1 MQTFRNLRL
10 AVRLGVAFGAL
21 ALGLVIVAAVAFASA
36 GQNRTALGDLTQN
49 DVAALELA
57 AAPGE
62 RTQAIGH
69 KTASRMG
76 AEAKGLV
83 RSLNDV
89 VRSLQR
95 DPAGFL
101 SGNRVPEYRR

>member
-21 ALGLVIVAAVAFASA
+21 ALGLAIVATVAFASA
-36 GQNRTALGDLTQN
+36 GQNQTALRDLTQN

-57 AAPGE
+57 AALGE

-69 KTASRMG
+69 KTAQHLYVYDGDLGTRTRSSR
-76 AEAKGLV
+76 
-83 RSLNDV
+83 RSA
-89 VRSLQR
+89 R
-95 DPAGFL
+95 
-101 SGNRVPEYRR
+101 